1 MYFNVPCVVYCNSYV
16 CAERE
21 STMCLGNSD
30 EEMQATQL
38 YTAGTDE
45 KEGETMEFEKTV
57 AYNLGKG

>member
-1 MYFNVPCVVYCNSYV
+1 
-16 CAERE
+16 
-21 STMCLGNSD
+21 MCLGNSD